1 MGAPRFNE
9 HRVAA
14 RIREMRGLPPK
25 DESKLTGKVA
35 ASKRIP
41 LPEEHQVHARSKRLH
56 GCMDEQHDLT
66 HFPQAAVQRVWN
78 LIATPR
84 TGFATFEDMR
94 AARKAELAE
103 RASQ

>member
-1 MGAPRFNE
+1 MRAPS
-9 HRVAA
+9 A
-14 RIREMRGLPPK
+14 
-25 DESKLTGKVA
+25 
-35 ASKRIP
+35 
-41 LPEEHQVHARSKRLH
+41 
-56 GCMDEQHDLT
+56 CMDEHHDLT
-66 HFPQAAVQRVWN
+66 HFSQAAVQRVWN